1 MLGIEDPNI
10 NLEETPVVFE
20 KIKQVNNIVVQGK
33 LSYTPRCCQKCGV
46 LNESRQDII
55 KNGTKLSTIKL
66 THINFQP
73 VLLRLKKQRFLCKHC
88 EQTFVAETKLVE
100 RHCFI
105 SNIIKR
111 TIAMELRGLNLSPF
125 TSTFIVI

>member
-1 MLGIEDPNI
+1 MTHTHCIKKMLGIEDPNI

-55 KNGTKLSTIKL
+55 KNGTKRSTIRL

-73 VLLRLKKQRFLCKHC
+73 VLLRLKKTTL
-88 EQTFVAETKLVE
+88 LV
-100 RHCFI
+100 
-105 SNIIKR
+105 
-111 TIAMELRGLNLSPF
+111 
-125 TSTFIVI
+125 